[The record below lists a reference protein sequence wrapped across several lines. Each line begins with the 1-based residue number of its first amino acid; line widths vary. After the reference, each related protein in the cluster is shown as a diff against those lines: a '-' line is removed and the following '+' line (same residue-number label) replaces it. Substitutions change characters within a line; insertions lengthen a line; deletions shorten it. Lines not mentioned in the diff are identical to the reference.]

1 MNYRL
6 LAASFII
13 DRYISCF
20 LLFFVFLCIQSSNI
34 DTVLLP
40 LLLLLELCDR
50 FCNYPDSIIWS
61 CLLSLNHSTSS
72 RKHIWRV
79 GAFNS
84 DTYIN
89 LSRVGMPPDR
99 ATTSDNSLTIIENRQ
114 SLITMKKSTIFIA
127 IHSSISIN
135 RTVFPPLEFEM
146 CLNQK
151 YARVKSQPKEKIKSY
166 LFCL

>member
-1 MNYRL
+1 MSNP
-6 LAASFII
+6 A
-13 DRYISCF
+13 ISI
-20 LLFFVFLCIQSSNI
+20 LFY
-34 DTVLLP
+34 LP

-50 FCNYPDSIIWS
+50 FCDYPDSIIWC

-72 RKHIWRV
+72 KKHIWRV

-89 LSRVGMPPDR
+89 LSRVGMPPYR

-114 SLITMKKSTIFIA
+114 SLITMRKSTIFIA
-127 IHSSISIN
+127 IHSSISN
-135 RTVFPPLEFEM
+135 YRMVFFFFPLEFDM

-151 YARVKSQPKEKIKSY
+151 YARVKSQPKEKFKSY
-166 LFCL
+166 LFSL